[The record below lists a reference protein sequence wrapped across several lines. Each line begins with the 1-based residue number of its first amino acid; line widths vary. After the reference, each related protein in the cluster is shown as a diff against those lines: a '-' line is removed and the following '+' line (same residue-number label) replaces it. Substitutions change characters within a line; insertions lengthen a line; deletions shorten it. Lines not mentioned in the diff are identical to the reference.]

1 MTNGENKTNNYD
13 SYELYKNT
21 LKDYIWLAQN
31 YDTARKYVRL
41 SALEGMKIE
50 LEKLNDWQN
59 YFLEQS
65 EIDEIYRNAD
75 IVLKNYMNT
84 PTKSV
89 RSRKYQ

>member
-1 MTNGENKTNNYD
+1 MENSNYTYD

-21 LKDYIWLAQN
+21 LKEYIWLAQN

-41 SALEGMKIE
+41 SALRGMKNE

-65 EIDEIYRNAD
+65 AIDDIYKNAD
-75 IVLKNYMNT
+75 IVLRNYMST
-84 PTKSV
+84 PDSSSV
-89 RSRKYQ
+89 RKRKYQ